1 MGACWPGVRQH
12 HRRILTIARA
22 IENQAFAL
30 MCNRCGNDPAPTNL
44 AYDGHSMIVDPLGNI
59 LAEAQDQP
67 CVLSAEIDP
76 AAVLAWRSKFPALRD
91 IAFQAGNLPRP

>member
-91 IAFQAGNLPRP
+91 IAFQAGSLPRP